1 MRIIALD
8 ISLSLFPSIQFLHT
22 MSQTQLTINKTSA
35 IQEEEREIQQMD
47 QEIQIMKEKVVKMK
61 ALNGL
66 ELELATLAL
75 LRQQYRSVRLKTE
88 KKVKDGVSICS
99 KDCSM
104 IFMALPDVD
113 E

>member
-1 MRIIALD
+1 
-8 ISLSLFPSIQFLHT
+8 

-88 KKVKDGVSICS
+88 KKMNELYHKDS
-99 KDCSM
+99 KLSDSKSVDTD
-104 IFMALPDVD
+104 INSDSDNSSDSGPDFR
-113 E
+113 